1 MRVLSTLAVQ
11 GVLTELLPKLEASA
25 DDVVFE
31 PTALLMQRLRASEPT
46 DVAILTS
53 DGIDALAREGMLDAG
68 SKLDVAVSKIGI
80 AVRKGALKPGIS
92 TAEAVRAL
100 LLRVPTLCYS
110 KAGASGIFF
119 AKVIRQLGIAEEVE
133 RKATIIPSGFT
144 AEQVVNGNCEIAI
157 QQVSELLVV
166 PGIDIVGPLPEPIQE
181 SLTFSAAVARD
192 TRDAQAAAAFIR
204 SLVSADLAPLYERH
218 GLSLVR

>member
-11 GVLTELLPKLEASA
+11 GALTELLPTLAGKP
-25 DDVVFE
+25 DVVFE
-31 PTALLMQRLRASEPT
+31 PTALLAQRLRAGEAA

-53 DGIDALAREGMLDAG
+53 DGIDALARDGLLDAD
-68 SKLDVAVSKIGI
+68 SKADVAVSKVGI
-80 AVRKGALKPGIS
+80 AVRKGDPKPDIS

-100 LLRVPTLCYS
+100 LLRVPSLCYS

-119 AKVIRQLGIAEEVE
+119 AKVIRQLGIAEEIE
-133 RKATIIPSGFT
+133 RKSTIIPSGFT

-181 SLTFSAAVARD
+181 SLTFSAAVARGA
-192 TRDAQAAAAFIR
+192 RDAQAAAAFIR
-204 SLVSADLAPLYERH
+204 SLVHADLAPLYARH